1 MVLDCVQICLFSQFV
16 ELISLLIIQPQGLEQ
31 TGNVLFI
38 SGMNKLMDS
47 LTDYNKIC
55 VGICSAC
62 RLRPLVMA
70 VNFMECERSACNSA
84 FSILCRI

>member
-31 TGNVLFI
+31 TGNDLFI

-55 VGICSAC
+55 VGICSAY

>member
-31 TGNVLFI
+31 TGNGLFI

-62 RLRPLVMA
+62 DLG
-70 VNFMECERSACNSA
+70 ACDGSEFHGVRA
-84 FSILCRI
+84 FCL

>member
-16 ELISLLIIQPQGLEQ
+16 ELVSLLIIQPQGLEQ
-31 TGNVLFI
+31 AGNGLFT